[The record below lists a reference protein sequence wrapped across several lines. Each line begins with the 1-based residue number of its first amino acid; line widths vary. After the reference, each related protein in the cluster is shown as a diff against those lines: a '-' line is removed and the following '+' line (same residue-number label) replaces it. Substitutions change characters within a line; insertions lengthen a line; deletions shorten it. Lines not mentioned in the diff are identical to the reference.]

1 MKKVVFIS
9 IALFTLLI
17 SFGFF
22 EIAPVDENAFIEDSL
37 IVEKSENKI
46 DGEVMPNKLIK
57 SEDEWKESLSEEEYY
72 VCRMKGT
79 ERAFTGKYWD
89 HKEDGIYKCTACG
102 NELFSSETKYDSGS
116 GWPSFFKPI
125 EEKNVSTKDDNSML
139 MRRTEI
145 ICSNCDAHLGHVFD
159 DGPNPTGLRYCVNSA
174 SLDFEKK
181 K

>member
-1 MKKVVFIS
+1 MKKLIPIS

-17 SFGFF
+17 SVGSI
-22 EIAPVDENAFIEDSL
+22 EIGSVDENVFIKDSL
-37 IVEKSENKI
+37 IVKKSANKI
-46 DGEVMPNKLIK
+46 EREVMPNKFKK
-57 SEDEWKESLSEEEYY
+57 SDEEWKNSLSEEEYY
-72 VCRMKGT
+72 VCRMNGT
-79 ERAFTGKYWD
+79 ERAFTGKYWN

-125 EEKNVSTKDDNSML
+125 EEKNVSTKDDNSMF
-139 MRRTEI
+139 MKRTEI

-159 DGPNPTGLRYCVNSA
+159 DGPNPTGLRYCVNSV